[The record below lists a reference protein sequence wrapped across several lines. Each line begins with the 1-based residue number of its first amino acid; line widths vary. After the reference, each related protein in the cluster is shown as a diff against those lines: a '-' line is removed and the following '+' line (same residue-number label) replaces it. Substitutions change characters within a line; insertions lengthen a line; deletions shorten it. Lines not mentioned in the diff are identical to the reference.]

1 MFTKRQTQIIEA
13 SINIIAELGIQ
24 GLTIKNL
31 SKAIGISEPGI
42 YRHFDSKTDILIA
55 ILDNFKNNSTEFIK
69 KLKNSKEN
77 SITKINNIFI
87 NHFNLFSNNP
97 AFVSV
102 IFAEE
107 IFKNEKILTKKIIGI
122 LQANENLISSIIETG
137 QKNNEIRTDIDV
149 KYLTVIIMGSLRL
162 IVKKWELSNY
172 SFNLKKEGTKVFE
185 SINKL
190 IIKL

>member
-1 MFTKRQTQIIEA
+1 MFTKRQTQIIGA
-13 SINIIAELGIQ
+13 SINIIAKLGIQ

-55 ILDNFKNNSTEFIK
+55 ILDNFKNNSTDFIK
-69 KLKNSKEN
+69 KLKNSNEN
-77 SITKINNIFI
+77 SIQKINNIFA
-87 NHFNLFSNNP
+87 NHFNSFSNNP
-97 AFVSV
+97 ALVSV

-107 IFKNEKILTKKIIGI
+107 IFKNEKILTTKVLEI
-122 LQANENLISSIIETG
+122 LKANENLILSIIEVG
-137 QKNNEIRTDIDV
+137 QKNNEIRNDINS

-162 IVKKWELSNY
+162 IVKKWELDNY
-172 SFNLKKEGTKVFE
+172 SFNLKIEGEKIFD

-190 IIKL
+190 IKP

>member
-107 IFKNEKILTKKIIGI
+107 IFKNEKILTTKILEI
-122 LQANENLISSIIETG
+122 LKTNENLILSIIETG

-172 SFNLKKEGTKVFE
+172 SFNLKKEGTKIFE